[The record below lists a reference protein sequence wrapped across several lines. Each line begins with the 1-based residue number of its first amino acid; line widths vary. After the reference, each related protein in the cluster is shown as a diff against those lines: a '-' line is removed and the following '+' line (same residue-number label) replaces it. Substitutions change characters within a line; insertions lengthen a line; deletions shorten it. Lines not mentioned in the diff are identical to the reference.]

1 MTFSKFEKYAAGKIR
16 NHASEV
22 NGDALWNDILPQVQK
37 GNNRRRGIIWFFFIG
52 LIASFIALYTLTDAE
67 NSDAEG
73 EITRLSSVGFID
85 ENHSNT
91 PSIPN
96 DNETIPVLNEGHNT
110 NEAIDQNVQINNN
123 QINQLA
129 LDVRE
134 MKGEVEDIKGMTINI
149 LEKTNR
155 LSSAQDRE
163 EHQRAIEL
171 AMRRDS

>member
-1 MTFSKFEKYAAGKIR
+1 VAELEWLSKEA
-16 NHASEV
+16 
-22 NGDALWNDILPQVQK
+22 
-37 GNNRRRGIIWFFFIG
+37 GIIGVVVWLAARMI
-52 LIASFIALYTLTDAE
+52 
-67 NSDAEG
+67 
-73 EITRLSSVGFID
+73 ID
-85 ENHSNT
+85 LVTKNKSADH
-91 PSIPN
+91 
-96 DNETIPVLNEGHNT
+96 
-110 NEAIDQNVQINNN
+110 QIRRDNN

>member
-1 MTFSKFEKYAAGKIR
+1 VAELEWLSKEA
-16 NHASEV
+16 
-22 NGDALWNDILPQVQK
+22 
-37 GNNRRRGIIWFFFIG
+37 GIIGVVVWLAARMI
-52 LIASFIALYTLTDAE
+52 
-67 NSDAEG
+67 
-73 EITRLSSVGFID
+73 ID
-85 ENHSNT
+85 LVTKNKSADH
-91 PSIPN
+91 
-96 DNETIPVLNEGHNT
+96 
-110 NEAIDQNVQINNN
+110 QINNN

>member
-1 MTFSKFEKYAAGKIR
+1 MAELEWLSKEA
-16 NHASEV
+16 
-22 NGDALWNDILPQVQK
+22 
-37 GNNRRRGIIWFFFIG
+37 GIIGVVVWLAARMI
-52 LIASFIALYTLTDAE
+52 
-67 NSDAEG
+67 
-73 EITRLSSVGFID
+73 ID
-85 ENHSNT
+85 LVTKNKSADH
-91 PSIPN
+91 
-96 DNETIPVLNEGHNT
+96 
-110 NEAIDQNVQINNN
+110 QISNN

>member
-1 MTFSKFEKYAAGKIR
+1 MAELEWLSKEA
-16 NHASEV
+16 
-22 NGDALWNDILPQVQK
+22 
-37 GNNRRRGIIWFFFIG
+37 GIIGVVVWLAARMI
-52 LIASFIALYTLTDAE
+52 
-67 NSDAEG
+67 
-73 EITRLSSVGFID
+73 ID
-85 ENHSNT
+85 LVTKNKSADH
-91 PSIPN
+91 
-96 DNETIPVLNEGHNT
+96 
-110 NEAIDQNVQINNN
+110 QIRRDNN
-123 QINQLA
+123 QINQLR

>member
-1 MTFSKFEKYAAGKIR
+1 MAELEWLSKEA
-16 NHASEV
+16 
-22 NGDALWNDILPQVQK
+22 
-37 GNNRRRGIIWFFFIG
+37 GIIGVVVWLAARMI
-52 LIASFIALYTLTDAE
+52 
-67 NSDAEG
+67 
-73 EITRLSSVGFID
+73 ID
-85 ENHSNT
+85 LVTKNKSADH
-91 PSIPN
+91 
-96 DNETIPVLNEGHNT
+96 
-110 NEAIDQNVQINNN
+110 QINNN

>member
-1 MTFSKFEKYAAGKIR
+1 MAELEWLSKEA
-16 NHASEV
+16 
-22 NGDALWNDILPQVQK
+22 
-37 GNNRRRGIIWFFFIG
+37 GIIGVVVWLAARMI
-52 LIASFIALYTLTDAE
+52 
-67 NSDAEG
+67 
-73 EITRLSSVGFID
+73 ID
-85 ENHSNT
+85 LVTKNKSADH
-91 PSIPN
+91 
-96 DNETIPVLNEGHNT
+96 
-110 NEAIDQNVQINNN
+110 QINNN

-134 MKGEVEDIKGMTINI
+134 MKGEMEKNHGKVEDIKGMTINI

>member
-1 MTFSKFEKYAAGKIR
+1 MAELEWLSKEA
-16 NHASEV
+16 
-22 NGDALWNDILPQVQK
+22 
-37 GNNRRRGIIWFFFIG
+37 GIIGVVVWLAARMI
-52 LIASFIALYTLTDAE
+52 
-67 NSDAEG
+67 
-73 EITRLSSVGFID
+73 ID
-85 ENHSNT
+85 LVTKNKSADH
-91 PSIPN
+91 
-96 DNETIPVLNEGHNT
+96 
-110 NEAIDQNVQINNN
+110 QINNN

-134 MKGEVEDIKGMTINI
+134 MKGEVEDIKGMIINI